1 MLRHFKKTIDII
13 ITFLIPLVIVTLL
26 LGMAKTVLGLRAAF
40 TSTTVAAGFDIMV
53 TNILSLF
60 IAIELLKSII
70 DYFEHHRLRITY
82 IIDAAIV
89 FLLREI
95 MIGLYAHKLSAAEI
109 GAIAALLLVA
119 GGVRTLAIRY
129 SPEHRKEGSFHE

>member
-1 MLRHFKKTIDII
+1 
-13 ITFLIPLVIVTLL
+13 
-26 LGMAKTVLGLRAAF
+26 MAKTVLGLRAAF